1 MGENLSSER
10 SHPSDSE
17 ERYNLRQSRLVHR
30 GKREVNLDGR
40 GDLPGKD
47 WIRKMNKEFFEAL
60 SLLEKENNIDASTL
74 IETVKSGI
82 MKAIR
87 KDYPNSENISVE
99 IDPESGH
106 FEMKILKEIVEGEP
120 EDPDNQISL
129 DEAKTISKRSRVGG
143 ICEIK
148 LNPAKFGRVAAQNA
162 KQSIKHEIK
171 GFERDK
177 LIEQYKDKV
186 YECVPATV
194 QKVEPATL
202 NAVVTIDHNEVYF
215 IRKEQ
220 IPGEVLK
227 PGDVI
232 QVYVVGVSQ
241 PDKKPSIRISRTHRE
256 LVKRLF
262 EREIPEIADGIVEIK
277 AISRVAGSRSKIA
290 VMSTDPNVD
299 AIGACIGPGKS
310 RITAIVNELKGE
322 KIDIILWSEEP
333 EEFIAKALAPAEVK
347 SVEIYEDEEVRE
359 CKVIVPNNQLS
370 LAIGNKGQNAK
381 LAAGLTGYRIDIL
394 PEDPVPEEDGEE

>member
-1 MGENLSSER
+1 
-10 SHPSDSE
+10 
-17 ERYNLRQSRLVHR
+17 
-30 GKREVNLDGR
+30 
-40 GDLPGKD
+40 
-47 WIRKMNKEFFEAL
+47 MNKEFFEAL

-82 MKAIR
+82 MKAIK

>member
-1 MGENLSSER
+1 
-10 SHPSDSE
+10 
-17 ERYNLRQSRLVHR
+17 
-30 GKREVNLDGR
+30 
-40 GDLPGKD
+40 
-47 WIRKMNKEFFEAL
+47 MNKEFFEAL
-60 SLLEKENNIDASTL
+60 GLLAKENNIEADTL

-82 MKAIR
+82 MKAIK
-87 KDYPNSENISVE
+87 KDYPDCENISVE
-99 IDPESGH
+99 IDPESGK

-120 EDPDNQISL
+120 EDPNNQISL
-129 DEAKTISKRSRVGG
+129 DEARTLSKRARVGG
-143 ICEIK
+143 TAEIK

-171 GFERDK
+171 SFERDK

-186 YECVPATV
+186 FECVPATV
-194 QKVEPATL
+194 QRVETESL
-202 NAVVTIDHNEVYF
+202 NAVVTIDKNEVYF

-241 PDKKPSIRISRTHRE
+241 PDKKPSIRISRTHRD

-262 EREIPEIADGIVEIK
+262 EREVPEIADGTVEVK

-290 VMSTDPNVD
+290 VVSNDPNVD

-322 KIDIILWSEEP
+322 KIDIIPWSENP

-347 SVEIYEDEEVRE
+347 SVETYEDEEIRE

-394 PEDPVPEEDGEE
+394 PEDPIPEEEE

>member
-1 MGENLSSER
+1 
-10 SHPSDSE
+10 
-17 ERYNLRQSRLVHR
+17 
-30 GKREVNLDGR
+30 
-40 GDLPGKD
+40 
-47 WIRKMNKEFFEAL
+47 MNKELFEAL
-60 SLLEKENNIDASTL
+60 SLLEKENNIDAEKL

-82 MKAIR
+82 MKAIK
-87 KDYPNSENISVE
+87 KDYPNCENISVE

-129 DEAKTISKRSRVGG
+129 DEARTISKRSRVGG
-143 ICEIK
+143 TCEIK

-262 EREIPEIADGIVEIK
+262 EREIPEIADGIVEIR
-277 AISRVAGSRSKIA
+277 AISRVAGARSKIA

-322 KIDIILWSEEP
+322 KIDIILWSEDP

-359 CKVIVPNNQLS
+359 CRVIVPNNQLS

-394 PEDPVPEEDGEE
+394 PEDPIPEEDSEE

>member
-1 MGENLSSER
+1 
-10 SHPSDSE
+10 
-17 ERYNLRQSRLVHR
+17 
-30 GKREVNLDGR
+30 
-40 GDLPGKD
+40 
-47 WIRKMNKEFFEAL
+47 MNKEFFEAL
-60 SLLEKENNIDASTL
+60 GLLAKENNIEADTL

-82 MKAIR
+82 MKAIK
-87 KDYPNSENISVE
+87 KDYPDCENISVE
-99 IDPESGH
+99 IDPESGK

-129 DEAKTISKRSRVGG
+129 DEARTLSKRARVGG
-143 ICEIK
+143 TAEIK

-171 GFERDK
+171 SFERDK

-186 YECVPATV
+186 FECVPATV
-194 QKVEPATL
+194 QRVETESL
-202 NAVVTIDHNEVYF
+202 NAVVTIDKNEVYF

-241 PDKKPSIRISRTHRE
+241 PDKKPSIRISRTHRD

-262 EREIPEIADGIVEIK
+262 EREVPEIADGTVEVK

-290 VMSTDPNVD
+290 VVSNDPNVD

-322 KIDIILWSEEP
+322 KIDIIPWSENP

-347 SVEIYEDEEVRE
+347 SVETYEDEEIRE

-394 PEDPVPEEDGEE
+394 PEDPIPEEEE